1 MGYYADLIKA
11 KQKPEALQ
19 ITGTGYY
26 AELLKEKYN
35 YDKKQPRDEKG
46 RWVDEGGASG
56 TKAETTPN
64 KYTDNTN
71 FEKDTKRMLKDVREH
86 KGLDRVQEISYR
98 TVDKKEA
105 QKIQK
110 DTGLNLEGYV
120 HNISNTD
127 IWHIFDN
134 HGKEKEKLRGQ
145 EPITDEDILKIP
157 EITKNY
163 DKLSID
169 GEKSEDRY
177 VIKYEKQMG
186 NTYYYFESVGG
197 KKNKTLRPKTFYK
210 TKNKKGQH
218 TD

>member
-1 MGYYADLIKA
+1 MNYYAKLLQQPKTEYLNSLGSGYYADL
-11 KQKPEALQ
+11 LR
-19 ITGTGYY
+19 
-26 AELLKEKYN
+26 EKYN
-35 YDKKQPRDEKG
+35 YDENEPRDEQG
-46 RWVDEGGASG
+46 RWTTKGGTGGA
-56 TKAETTPN
+56 KAEETRPN

-71 FEKDTKRMLKDVREH
+71 FEKETKRMLKDVREH
-86 KGLDRVQEISYR
+86 KGLDRVEEISYR
-98 TVDKKEA
+98 KVDKKEA

-127 IWHIFDN
+127 IWHIFDR

-163 DKLSID
+163 DKVSVD
-169 GEKSEDRY
+169 SVKSESRDI
-177 VIKYEKQMG
+177 IKYEKQMG

-210 TKNKKGQH
+210 TRNKKGQH